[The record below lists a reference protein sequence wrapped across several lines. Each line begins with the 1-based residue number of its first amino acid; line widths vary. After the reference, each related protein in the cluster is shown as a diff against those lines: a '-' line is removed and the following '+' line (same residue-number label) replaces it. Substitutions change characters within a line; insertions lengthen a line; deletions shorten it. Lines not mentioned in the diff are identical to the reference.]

1 MPASSEAAGA
11 LGGGGDVEQD
21 YEIRNDEGFVYKV
34 PRGLYH
40 EAAPSTTQSAAGTD
54 PKAAGLRRRCR
65 ALLRL
70 RAKRLRD
77 LSRWEA
83 LASEL
88 FAPLSAPQPPAP
100 PSQAPPAS
108 SHSVAASSSSS
119 PTSVL
124 DELLAQVDIQAE
136 LMKKVHQWCDE
147 ANAICDAGES
157 AIVAS
162 MVALPLWGGNP
173 ADLVTALCSPDEKAH
188 GNLDGQ
194 SGRQV
199 ASGLSSA
206 AAEMIKN
213 SAKKQTMGHDLPHN
227 LTESRMMKRVT
238 NLSGP
243 NIVASQASNERKR
256 KKASGRASTASR
268 TPGSTTRRKAAST
281 PTRDPAAFSSPGPL
295 TRRRAAALNVSPLG
309 EAHNS

>member
-124 DELLAQVDIQAE
+124 DELLAQVGAAQPLLLSPTSDKISNFPLPRVSVQVDIQAE

-227 LTESRMMKRVT
+227 LTESRPQYCCIT
-238 NLSGP
+238 SL
-243 NIVASQASNERKR
+243 
-256 KKASGRASTASR
+256 
-268 TPGSTTRRKAAST
+268 
-281 PTRDPAAFSSPGPL
+281 
-295 TRRRAAALNVSPLG
+295 
-309 EAHNS
+309 